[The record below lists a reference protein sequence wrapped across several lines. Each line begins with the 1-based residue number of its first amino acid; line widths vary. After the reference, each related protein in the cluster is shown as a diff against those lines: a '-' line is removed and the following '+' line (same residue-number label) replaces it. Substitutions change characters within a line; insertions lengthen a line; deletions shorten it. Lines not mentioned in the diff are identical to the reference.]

1 MTNTEYR
8 DYLLNRIIHFNTGPH
23 RLTIEQVLENENRD
37 KIITL
42 ILEEP
47 GVHFN
52 EILREIE
59 ISAGTLVW
67 HLDILETF
75 KVIQKQRIGQYLVY
89 YPYTVKNPIN
99 KLDLKLRK
107 SRTTLEILQ
116 LINDHPGMYQN
127 QIARRMDL
135 NHKTVKYHI
144 DKLIESELIMAKKK
158 GRKNLFFPKKI
169 LE

>member
-1 MTNTEYR
+1 MN
-8 DYLLNRIIHFNTGPH
+8 
-23 RLTIEQVLENENRD
+23 
-37 KIITL
+37 
-42 ILEEP
+42 
-47 GVHFN
+47 
-52 EILREIE
+52 

-89 YPYTVKNPIN
+89 YPYTVKNPIS

-135 NHKTVKYHI
+135 NHKTIKYHL
-144 DKLIESELIMAKKK
+144 DKLIESGLIISKKSNR
-158 GRKNLFFPKKI
+158 RKIFYPNTDLDI
-169 LE
+169 DSI